1 MSREISSQ
9 AGDAISSR
17 GADWGTG
24 KTVCEGVNAVVA
36 FPVRATRLKAWALDE
51 AGNRKTP
58 LKIEAVGDTSRLRLG
73 PDFKTVWYEVEIS
86 GTAMLGVT

>member
-1 MSREISSQ
+1 MSREISGQ

-86 GTAMLGVT
+86 GIAM